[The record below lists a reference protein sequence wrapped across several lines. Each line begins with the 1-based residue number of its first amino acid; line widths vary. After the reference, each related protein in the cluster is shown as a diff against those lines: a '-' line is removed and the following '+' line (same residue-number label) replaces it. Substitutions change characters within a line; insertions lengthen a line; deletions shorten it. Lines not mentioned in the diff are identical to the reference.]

1 MTFTPFSPKSH
12 HQSRSKS
19 LPCRQHPLIL
29 QCNQH
34 LGSLEASPSDNS
46 TSSSSSLFRHKLT
59 GLQTLHDCIEK
70 LVRLPLTQEVLV
82 QERQEKWVDELLDGS
97 LRLLDVCTVAKDS
110 LLHMKECARE
120 LQSIMRRKRGGE
132 MEVAAEVRKFLASR
146 KVIKKAILKAL
157 ENLQA
162 TVKKAKFPPSN
173 KDNPTVTLASLFKD
187 VQVITLSILESLL
200 NFISGPAQ
208 SKPSKWSLVSK
219 LMHNKKVT
227 TTTQESDP
235 NEFSNVDAAL
245 QSFVFHMTRKADS
258 ISHLQNQLEDLES
271 VIQGFVEGLETLF
284 KPNHRSGIETLYA
297 LPSTH
302 LFPKKKK
309 WQPLKRKHK
318 ALYIFAATACP
329 LVSQLEEQLQRLRCS
344 EATSSLSSSSVC
356 HKLNDTLDLHDYT
369 DKLLQLPIEQQVLAQ
384 ECNDKCVDDL
394 LEGSLRLLD
403 IC

>member
-1 MTFTPFSPKSH
+1 MAFTPFSPKSH

-97 LRLLDVCTVAKDS
+97 LRLLDVCTVAKDA
-110 LLHMKECARE
+110 LLHTKECARE

-132 MEVAAEVRKFLASR
+132 MEVTAEVRKFLASR
-146 KVIKKAILKAL
+146 KVVKKAILKAL

-162 TVKKAKFPPSN
+162 TVKKAKFSPSN
-173 KDNPTVTLASLFKD
+173 KDHPTATLASLFKD

-245 QSFVFHMTRKADS
+245 LSFVFHMTRKSDS
-258 ISHLQNQLEDLES
+258 VSHLQNQLEDLES
-271 VIQGFVEGLETLF
+271 VIQDFVEGLETLF
-284 KPNHRSGIETLYA
+284 KRFIKIRVSLLNILNH
-297 LPSTH
+297 
-302 LFPKKKK
+302 
-309 WQPLKRKHK
+309 
-318 ALYIFAATACP
+318 
-329 LVSQLEEQLQRLRCS
+329 
-344 EATSSLSSSSVC
+344 
-356 HKLNDTLDLHDYT
+356 
-369 DKLLQLPIEQQVLAQ
+369 
-384 ECNDKCVDDL
+384 
-394 LEGSLRLLD
+394 
-403 IC
+403 

>member
-1 MTFTPFSPKSH
+1 M
-12 HQSRSKS
+12 
-19 LPCRQHPLIL
+19 
-29 QCNQH
+29 
-34 LGSLEASPSDNS
+34 
-46 TSSSSSLFRHKLT
+46 
-59 GLQTLHDCIEK
+59 QTLHDCIEK

-97 LRLLDVCTVAKDS
+97 LRLLDVCTVAKDA
-110 LLHMKECARE
+110 LLHTKECARE

-245 QSFVFHMTRKADS
+245 QSFVFHMTRKSDS
-258 ISHLQNQLEDLES
+258 VSHLQNQLEDLES
-271 VIQGFVEGLETLF
+271 VIQDFVEGLETLF
-284 KPNHRSGIETLYA
+284 KRFIKIRVSLLNILNH
-297 LPSTH
+297 
-302 LFPKKKK
+302 
-309 WQPLKRKHK
+309 
-318 ALYIFAATACP
+318 
-329 LVSQLEEQLQRLRCS
+329 
-344 EATSSLSSSSVC
+344 
-356 HKLNDTLDLHDYT
+356 
-369 DKLLQLPIEQQVLAQ
+369 
-384 ECNDKCVDDL
+384 
-394 LEGSLRLLD
+394 
-403 IC
+403 